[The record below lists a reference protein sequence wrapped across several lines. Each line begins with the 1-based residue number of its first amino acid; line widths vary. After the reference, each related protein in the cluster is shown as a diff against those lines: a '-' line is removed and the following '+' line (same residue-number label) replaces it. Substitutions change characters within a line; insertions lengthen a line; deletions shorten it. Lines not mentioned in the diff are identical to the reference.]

1 MHDDLRRS
9 LGNIVGDLWG
19 TPSPE
24 PAPAAVQAPVQD
36 EKPAFPLFEQLWK
49 AVDETVDWTEV
60 LTHANPTDGL
70 TPPETWALYRR
81 HAAQVLAGNPEAYL
95 AVLKAVD
102 PLKDLTPWAEKF
114 DVACRDADSLHV
126 TFTAISALWEAEGEK
141 YLAGMSLR
149 IARDLFALL
158 PILQAEITVV
168 CAETQL
174 LNVAFDRQELQKV
187 RFCFIDPEEFVIR
200 CGGVFTPA

>member
-19 TPSPE
+19 TPSPA
-24 PAPAAVQAPVQD
+24 PAPAAAKAPEQA
-36 EKPAFPLFEQLWK
+36 ESPAFPPFEQLWK

-60 LTHANPTDGL
+60 LAHETPVDGL
-70 TPPETWALYRR
+70 TSEADWVLYRQY
-81 HAAQVLAGNPEAYL
+81 ATQVLGGNPEAYL